1 MTKKEMEQKK
11 KEELAELFKPVQ
23 AAQKVPF
30 GVDPKTILC
39 QYFKNGACTKGK
51 NCKFSHDLN
60 VERKADK
67 IDLYT
72 DTREEAKKDD
82 TMDKWD
88 QDKLEEVVQTKHGKN
103 PATTTDIVCKYFIQA
118 VEERKY
124 GWFWNC
130 PNGTTCKYRHA
141 LPPGFKLKDQKKNLE
156 KEEVKTLE
164 EWIEEQRTNL
174 PAKLTPVTLETFT
187 KWKEDRIKKK
197 EKEEE
202 DLKKQKETAA
212 KAGKLAGFSGREL
225 FTYNPDMAMGDDED
239 AWEGD
244 YTQREDIQEE
254 DEMQQN
260 GESQDDADMADG
272 HTDHKRKR
280 EPNASSEAIDESL
293 FTGEDLENLDID
305 DDDEDE

>member
-1 MTKKEMEQKK
+1 MVGQEPYTAQ
-11 KEELAELFKPVQ
+11 PVQ

-130 PNGTTCKYRHA
+130 PNDVRSDGFLDLRGGQHSRSPHRWGPAHT
-141 LPPGFKLKDQKKNLE
+141 LPSVPDQRGASTLAHHTGGGQHTHISVRAPRGLAPVRDPLGRATVLAVQMLGVPDVLLSCSNGVLCGGF
-156 KEEVKTLE
+156 
-164 EWIEEQRTNL
+164 
-174 PAKLTPVTLETFT
+174 PAVANV
-187 KWKEDRIKKK
+187 DGS
-197 EKEEE
+197 
-202 DLKKQKETAA
+202 AA
-212 KAGKLAGFSGREL
+212 VSGFV
-225 FTYNPDMAMGDDED
+225 A
-239 AWEGD
+239 
-244 YTQREDIQEE
+244 
-254 DEMQQN
+254 
-260 GESQDDADMADG
+260 
-272 HTDHKRKR
+272 
-280 EPNASSEAIDESL
+280 
-293 FTGEDLENLDID
+293 
-305 DDDEDE
+305 